1 MKQHPPSMGVE
12 PVEEM
17 QPGSL
22 PSRPR
27 LILHGIRMTVRGRSV
42 TLRGLR
48 TQPKGP
54 LRWLLVLGP
63 GLIAASAGNDAG
75 GIITYSSAG
84 AQFGYHL
91 IWVMILIT
99 ISLAVVQETVA
110 RLGAASGQGLL
121 ELIRERFGIGW
132 SMLAIGTI
140 LTANGVLLVSEFV
153 GVGAAAEIL
162 GVSKYIAVP
171 IAAVLLWILVI
182 YASYNRIEKLFLAMT
197 LVFFA
202 YPAAAI
208 LAKPDWLS
216 VLKGAFVPTIHLDK
230 NYILLLVGLIGTT
243 ITPYMQLYQQSSVV
257 ERGVARRHYSSERV
271 DTYFGA
277 LFSNLMSVA
286 MMIATAATIYIA
298 GPRQLESAADAA
310 KALEPAVGQAAVIL
324 FAIGMLGASML
335 AAAVL
340 PLATAYGVSEAFGL
354 PKGVNLDFRRARL
367 FFGLFTAMLVLC
379 AASALIPGLPVIR
392 WLLFVQVLNGVLFPV
407 LLIFILILINDR
419 RVAGQLKNSAFNNIV
434 GWGTFILIT
443 GAVLIMLVSQVFF

>member
-1 MKQHPPSMGVE
+1 MGIE
-12 PVEEM
+12 PIIEEI
-17 QPGSL
+17 QPAPL

-27 LILHGIRMTVRGRSV
+27 AIMRGIRMTVRGRSV

-48 TQPKGP
+48 TEPKGV
-54 LRWLLVLGP
+54 LRWLLILGP

-84 AQFGYHL
+84 AQFGYNL
-91 IWVMILIT
+91 IWVMVLIT
-99 ISLAVVQETVA
+99 LSLAVIQETVA

-132 SMLAIGTI
+132 SMLAVSTI
-140 LTANGVLLVSEFV
+140 LIANGVLLISEFV
-153 GVGAAAEIL
+153 GIGAAAEIL

-171 IAAVLLWILVI
+171 LAAVLLWILVI
-182 YASYNRIEKLFLAMT
+182 YASYNRIEKLFLVMT

-208 LAKPDWLS
+208 LAKPDWLA
-216 VLKGAFVPTIHLDK
+216 VIKGAFVPTIQMDK

-257 ERGVARRHYSSERV
+257 ERGVARRHYLLERV

-277 LFSNLMSVA
+277 LFSNLMSIA

-298 GPRQLESAADAA
+298 GPRHLESAADAA

-324 FAIGMLGASML
+324 FAVGMLGASML

-354 PKGVNLDFRRARL
+354 PRGVNLDFRRARL
-367 FFGLFTAMLVLC
+367 FFGLFTAMLVLA

-392 WLLFVQVLNGVLFPV
+392 WFLFVQVLNGVLFPIMLV
-407 LLIFILILINDR
+407 FILILINDKR
-419 RVAGQLKNSAFNNIV
+419 IAGPLKNSVFNNIV
-434 GWGTFILIT
+434 GWGTFTLIT
-443 GAVLIMLVSQVFF
+443 GAVVVMLISQIFF